1 MLAVGKTWTVGLD
14 IDGNVVGAVE
24 GPLASVVYVCAAVAH
39 MRGDS
44 KRPLQQSKGLDLVEV
59 ASQ

>member
-1 MLAVGKTWTVGLD
+1 LD